1 MLSDARLIAAKDLR
15 IEASSRVLLTQ
26 VLPFGLMVLLLFGFG
41 ISPDRQV
48 LGEVP
53 RRSVLEQVSPGLF
66 WITVLFAALLGLGRS
81 FSIEAADGNLDGLR
95 LGGLDPAGIFLGKAA
110 AVIVQLAVLE
120 VIVGVGAILLF
131 GVSLANVGLLAV
143 TIVGATVAI
152 GCAGTL
158 YATLAAG
165 QRVRETLVP
174 LLVLPVLAPVL
185 LGATQATEAALFGP
199 VSDGWP
205 WAGLLG
211 AFALLYIAIGIVAF
225 GSFLE
230 ES

>member
-15 IEASSRVLLTQ
+15 IEASSRVLLMQ
-26 VLPFGLMVLLLFGFG
+26 VVPFGLIVLVLFGFG
-41 ISPDRQV
+41 ISPDRRV
-48 LGEVP
+48 VGAP
-53 RRSVLEQVSPGLF
+53 ARSVLEQVSPGLF
-66 WITVLFAALLGLGRS
+66 WITVLFASLLALSRS

-95 LGGLDPAGIFLGKAA
+95 LGGLDPAGIFLGKAT

-120 VIVGVGAILLF
+120 LIVGTGAVILF
-131 GVSLANVGLLAV
+131 GVSLANAGLLIV
-143 TIVGATVAI
+143 TIVAATVAI
-152 GCAGTL
+152 ACAGTL

-211 AFALLYIAIGIVAF
+211 AFALFYIAIGIIAF

>member
-1 MLSDARLIAAKDLR
+1 MIHDARLIAAKDLK

-41 ISPDRQV
+41 ISPDRRV
-48 LGEVP
+48 VEAP
-53 RRSVLEQVSPGLF
+53 TRSVLEQVSPGLF
-66 WITVLFAALLGLGRS
+66 WITVLFAALLALSRS

-95 LGGLDPAGIFLGKAA
+95 LGGLDPAGIFLGKSA
-110 AVIVQLAVLE
+110 AVVLQLFCLE
-120 VIVGVGAILLF
+120 LVIGTGAALLF
-131 GVSLANVGLLAV
+131 GVSLDNIGLLAV
-143 TIVGATVAI
+143 TTISATVAI
-152 GCAGTL
+152 ACAGTL

>member
-1 MLSDARLIAAKDLR
+1 MFSDARLIAAKDLR

-41 ISPDRQV
+41 ISPEPQV
-48 LGEVP
+48 VGEP
-53 RRSVLEQVSPGLF
+53 PTISVLERVSPGLF
-66 WITVLFAALLGLGRS
+66 WITVLFASLLALSRS
-81 FSIEAADGNLDGLR
+81 FSIESADGNLDGLR
-95 LGGLDPAGIFLGKAA
+95 LGGLDPAGIFLGKSA
-110 AVIVQLAVLE
+110 AVLVQLTVLE
-120 VIVGVGAILLF
+120 LVVGTGASFMF
-131 GVSLANVGLLAV
+131 GVSLANIGLLAV
-143 TIVGATVAI
+143 TTVVATVAI
-152 GCAGTL
+152 ACAGTL

-174 LLVLPVLAPVL
+174 LLVLPVLSPVL

-211 AFALLYIAIGIVAF
+211 AFALLYIAIGIVSF

>member
-1 MLSDARLIAAKDLR
+1 MLSDARLVAGKDLR

-41 ISPDRQV
+41 ISPDRRV
-48 LGEVP
+48 VGEIP
-53 RRSVLEQVSPGLF
+53 ARSVLEQVSPGLF
-66 WITVLFAALLGLGRS
+66 WITVLFASLLALSRS

-95 LGGLDPAGIFLGKAA
+95 LGGLDPAGIFLGKAS
-110 AVIVQLAVLE
+110 AVVVQLTVLE
-120 VIVGVGAILLF
+120 FVVGTGASLLF
-131 GVSLANVGLLAV
+131 GVSLANAGLLVV
-143 TIVGATVAI
+143 TVLAATVAI
-152 GCAGTL
+152 ACAGTL

-205 WAGLLG
+205 WAGLLS
-211 AFALLYIAIGIVAF
+211 AFAVFYIAIGIVAF